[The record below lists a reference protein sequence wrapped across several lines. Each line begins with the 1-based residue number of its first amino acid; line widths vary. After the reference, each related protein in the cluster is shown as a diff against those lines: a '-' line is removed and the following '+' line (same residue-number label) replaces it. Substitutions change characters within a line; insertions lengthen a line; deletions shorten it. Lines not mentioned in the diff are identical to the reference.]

1 MNALIGHLFAGLTGV
16 VLVTSAAAQGPG
28 MGGPCGGP
36 GQGPCPGMGGM
47 GPGMGGMGPGM
58 GGMGPGRGG
67 RMMAPADCSKARD
80 LQRCEARNQAL
91 DACKDLRGPGHRQCM
106 QDRMPPADCNKA
118 PNPQRC
124 EQHRQAF
131 DACKDK
137 VGPQFRDC
145 MRDKRGM
152 PPGRP
157 GPAAR
162 PGGTN

>member
-1 MNALIGHLFAGLTGV
+1 MNALFRHLVAGLTGV
-16 VLVTSAAAQGPG
+16 LLTTTAAAQGPG
-28 MGGPCGGP
+28 MGGMGSSCGGP
-36 GQGPCPGMGGM
+36 GQGPC
-47 GPGMGGMGPGM
+47 PGM

-80 LQRCEARNQAL
+80 PQRCEARNKAL
-91 DACKDLRGPGHRQCM
+91 EACKELRGPGHRQCM
-106 QDRMPPADCNKA
+106 QDRMPPADCSKA

-137 VGPQFRDC
+137 VGPEFRDC
-145 MRDKRGM
+145 MRDRRGL

-157 GPAAR
+157 GPAPK